1 MYKFSTL
8 LCSQG
13 MMGTLFFF
21 FFTPSFKLQRR
32 ELGNDFLKNV
42 LGETTAYN
50 IMGSHYDKRKGFPWL
65 LQKTDSSVRVQQHFS
80 LPSVKRYSWS
90 AGTGGKFFCLYDDL
104 IIIISL

>member
-65 LQKTDSSVRVQQHFS
+65 LQKTQTQVSESSN
-80 LPSVKRYSWS
+80 
-90 AGTGGKFFCLYDDL
+90 
-104 IIIISL
+104 ISPYPV